1 MISLIQICDYGDFV
15 DGQCLTTTT
24 PSPETTTTAMVED
37 IGELIFIICDA
48 DDEMAHHADIDDDH
62 DMTAIM
68 MENQTTATHS
78 RQCYL
83 TIDS

>member
-37 IGELIFIICDA
+37 IGELIFIFDA
-48 DDEMAHHADIDDDH
+48 DDEMAHC
-62 DMTAIM
+62 AIVSLIIIM
-68 MENQTTATHS
+68 RILIIVIKHS
-78 RQCYL
+78 LC
-83 TIDS
+83 